1 MSIGTWLDR
10 TVHLVPTLWY
20 RKGKDGWPGGS
31 VLSYWP
37 VLPLTVLVLSKKPA
51 CWCQHPVLI
60 CRGPGRL
67 YSCSSEQ
74 GGFLN
79 TIKIQPCS
87 ASCILLSRF
96 PELYCTDFPA
106 QSSLQWQ
113 SYDSPGSF
121 WDSQAFPSKSLHPL
135 QPIFK
140 CLAYVL
146 KCWYW
151 TKCKYSATSSFNL
164 GLDPPFIV
172 VKCNK
177 KER

>member
-1 MSIGTWLDR
+1 MTGRQHPELLTSSTLDR
-10 TVHLVPTLWY
+10 TWCQSPVLMCMDLL
-20 RKGKDGWPGGS
+20 GGS
-31 VLSYWP
+31 ADAGLN
-37 VLPLTVLVLSKKPA
+37 
-51 CWCQHPVLI
+51 
-60 CRGPGRL
+60 
-67 YSCSSEQ
+67 

-79 TIKIQPCS
+79 TMERKPCFVS
-87 ASCILLSRF
+87 VFLLPSFSELNCTNF
-96 PELYCTDFPA
+96 PD

-113 SYDSPGSF
+113 SCDSPDIF

-140 CLAYVL
+140 CLASVL

-151 TKCKYSATSSFNL
+151 AKCKYSATSSFNL
-164 GLDPPFIV
+164 GLDPPYIL